1 MIEKEMQSLAIN
13 LPEDIMKAK
22 WAGDQKR
29 ALRLIDRY
37 LSQDST
43 PNYIKTRLRIEKEIL
58 ERFFLDYTFSEEEAV
73 AFVQKEIPDF
83 SLEELESW
91 MDKGTVEW
99 TYINGKPYLA
109 SRFYEALQDVYP
121 EIARRAGK
129 IEQNFE
135 ETPGSILKNEHIRK
149 IRSSGQTAQH
159 IRLKMSVRIKDEFFT
174 KGKVMV
180 HLPLPK
186 PQINMKN
193 IRVVSTFPEASE
205 TCQVLIGSEE
215 QAARTVCFLEDMI
228 VNHPFSVEF
237 EYDCTADY
245 ADLTK
250 PAPKE
255 VEDAFMKANEPLEE
269 RFAVREDDL
278 AQLPPHIMFTPTVT
292 ELVRELT
299 EGMEDDLSKAR
310 AFYDYITT
318 KITYCYMRQYFTL
331 ERIPEYA
338 ILGRKGDCGVQALTF
353 ITLCRAAGI
362 PARWQS
368 ALYVTPD
375 VVDDDGNVLQKAEG
389 GMHDW
394 AMVYLKPW
402 GWRFVD
408 ASFGG
413 SAYRAGNLERWNYYF
428 GNLDPFR
435 MAANDAF
442 QAPLY
447 PEKKMTRFDPYDNQ
461 VGEIEYEDRPV
472 SRFEMDRTIDVLEH
486 YPID

>member
-1 MIEKEMQSLAIN
+1 MIQEDILSLSIN
-13 LPEDIMKAK
+13 LPEDIFKAK
-22 WAGDQKR
+22 WAGDFSR
-29 ALRLIDRY
+29 AIRLINRY
-37 LSQDST
+37 LQEEKT
-43 PNYIKTRLRIEKEIL
+43 PQFLKKRLQVEKEIL
-58 ERFFLDYTFSEEEAV
+58 ERFPLDYTFTEEEAV

-83 SLEELESW
+83 SLEELEHW
-91 MDKGTVEW
+91 MDQGTIEW
-99 TYINGKPYLA
+99 TYIHGKPKLA

-121 EIARRAGK
+121 QIAVRAGK
-129 IEQNFE
+129 IKQDFE

-149 IRSSGQTAQH
+149 IKASGKTAHH
-159 IRLKMSVRIKDEFFT
+159 IRLKMSVRIKDEFY
-174 KGKVMV
+174 KEGKVLV

-186 PQINMKN
+186 PQMNMKN
-193 IRVVSTFPEASE
+193 IKILSTFPEASE
-205 TCQVLIGSEE
+205 KCTVEIGSED
-215 QAARTVCFLEDMI
+215 QPARTVSFREEMTE
-228 VNHPFSVEF
+228 NHLFSVEF
-237 EYDCTADY
+237 EYDCLADY
-245 ADLTK
+245 CDFK
-250 PAPKE
+250 PSSKE
-255 VEDAFMKANEPLEE
+255 GDSMQPVSEEEKE
-269 RFAVREDDL
+269 RFEVREDDL
-278 AQLPPHIMFTPTVT
+278 AELPPHIMFTPTIKALA
-292 ELVRELT
+292 EELT
-299 EGMEDDLSKAR
+299 KGLDDDLSKAR

-375 VVDDDGNVLQKAEG
+375 VLDKDGNVLEKAEG

-413 SAYRAGNLERWNYYF
+413 SAYRAGNLERWDYYF

-447 PEKKMTRFDPYDNQ
+447 PKKKMTRFDPYDNQ
-461 VGEIEYEDRPV
+461 VGEIEYEDRPI
-472 SRFEMDRTIDVLEH
+472 SRTEMDRRIEVLEH
-486 YPID
+486 TPIE

>member
-1 MIEKEMQSLAIN
+1 MIQEDIQSLSIN
-13 LPEDIMKAK
+13 LPEDIVKAK
-22 WAGDQKR
+22 WAGDFPR
-29 ALRLIDRY
+29 ALRLIDRF
-37 LSQDST
+37 LGEEKT
-43 PNYIKTRLRIEKEIL
+43 PQFLKCRLQVEKEIL
-58 ERFFLDYTFSEEEAV
+58 ERFSIDYTFSEEEAV

-83 SLEELESW
+83 SLEELENW
-91 MDKGTVEW
+91 MDRGTVEW
-99 TYINGKPYLA
+99 TYINGKPCLA

-121 EIARRAGK
+121 EIAKRAGK
-129 IEQNFE
+129 IKQNFE
-135 ETPGSILKNEHIRK
+135 ETPGNILINEHIRAIK
-149 IRSSGQTAQH
+149 ASGKTARH
-159 IRLKMSVRIKDEFFT
+159 IRLRMSVKIKDDFFA
-174 KGKVMV
+174 KERVLV

-193 IRVVSTFPEASE
+193 IRILSTFPEESE
-205 TCQVLIGSEE
+205 TCKVMIGSED
-215 QAARTVCFLEDMI
+215 QPARTVSFIEEMTE
-228 VNHPFSVEF
+228 NHPFSVEF
-237 EYDCTADY
+237 EYDCLADY
-245 ADLTK
+245 CDLTD
-250 PAPKE
+250 PAGMKD
-255 VEDAFMKANEPLEE
+255 DAAQKDPEEE
-269 RFAVREDDL
+269 RFQVRSDDL
-278 AQLPPHIMFTPTVT
+278 SELPPHIVFSPVIQA
-292 ELVRELT
+292 LVAELT
-299 EGMEDDLSKAR
+299 EGMDDDLSKAR

-368 ALYVTPD
+368 ALYVTPEVKD
-375 VVDDDGNVLQKAEG
+375 ASGNVLQPAEA

-394 AMVYLKPW
+394 AMVYLKPY

-413 SAYRAGNLERWNYYF
+413 SAYRAGNRERWNYYF

-435 MAANDAF
+435 MAANDVF

-472 SRFEMDRTIDVLEH
+472 SRFEMDRQIEVLEH
-486 YPID
+486 EPIE